1 MTARKTVV
9 RLEDIKCADRTAW
22 TSLSVVSTAKKRY
35 KIARKTPRAPVA
47 PARVHVRVEGRY
59 SKSDNPY
66 SQVWSFLSRFAPN
79 LSPRLRGVTAAQQRA
94 FQSYMHGKR
103 TLNDVTAAMTAAQ
116 VRKFGAMVVLLKKYY
131 ASVYHIVGL
140 HKSYETLLGCGEDAR
155 AVKTLAQLTTIYRR
169 TTMPL
174 YNRAMTQVNAVGR
187 QLFHSAPVMQAWAA
201 MFLSLSV
208 DRIAQK
214 RVDRKDQRLSLQQSD
229 VDFEQL
235 ILDPDSIADDW
246 NL

>member
-1 MTARKTVV
+1 MSVRKTVV
-9 RLEDIKCADRTAW
+9 RLDDLKCDQTAW
-22 TSLSVVSTAKKRY
+22 TTLSVLSQGKKRY
-35 KIARKTPRAPVA
+35 KIARKAPRPPVA

-66 SQVWSFLSRFAPN
+66 SQVWSFLSRFGTLN
-79 LSPRLRGVTAAQQRA
+79 PRLPGLSAAQHRI
-94 FQSYMHGKR
+94 FTNYMRGKR
-103 TLNDVTAAMTAAQ
+103 NFNDVTSAMTAAQ
-116 VRKFGAMVVLLKKYY
+116 VKKFARMVILLKKYY

-140 HKSYETLLGCGEDAR
+140 HKSYETLLGCGEDER

-174 YNRAMTQVNAVGR
+174 YRQAMREVNAVGR
-187 QLFHSAPVMQAWAA
+187 QLFHSAPVMRGWVA

-208 DRIAQK
+208 ERIEEK
-214 RVDRKDQRLSLQQSD
+214 RAGKKDQRLNLQQND
-229 VDFEQL
+229 VDFEAL
-235 ILDPDSIADDW
+235 ILDPTSIAADW